1 MAERE
6 KAPEDA
12 KGRPWVKTLFSYARR
27 CKGKMIASFAVSLAS
42 VGAGFVPFYAV
53 YRLMA
58 MAMDGSLTWDRSVLW
73 LALAAVFY
81 LASKVLFGISTL
93 LSHVSAYTILETL
106 RQDFVRKLQKASL
119 GTVQAKSIGNLKNV
133 FVDRIES
140 IEPPLAHMI
149 PELGGSLVLAAGL
162 AAWLVAI
169 DWRIAL
175 ACLACVPVG
184 LAVFASSLKDFNAK
198 YAAYMAESN
207 RVNGVI
213 VEYIEGIQVVKA
225 FNQASDSYEKY
236 AGSVRAF
243 KEFTMRGS
251 ALPGSP

>member
-1 MAERE
+1 M
-6 KAPEDA
+6 
-12 KGRPWVKTLFSYARR
+12 GRVRPV
-27 CKGKMIASFAVSLAS
+27 
-42 VGAGFVPFYAV
+42 
-53 YRLMA
+53 
-58 MAMDGSLTWDRSVLW
+58 

-106 RQDFVRKLQKASL
+106 RQDFVRKLMKASL

-207 RVNGVI
+207 PRERGDRGVHRRHPGGKGLQPGKRFLREVRGIGPRVQGVHHA
-213 VEYIEGIQVVKA
+213 VV
-225 FNQASDSYEKY
+225 
-236 AGSVRAF
+236 
-243 KEFTMRGS
+243 S

>member
-58 MAMDGSLTWDRSVLW
+58 MAMDGSLTWDGSVLW

-93 LSHVSAYTILETL
+93 L
-106 RQDFVRKLQKASL
+106 
-119 GTVQAKSIGNLKNV
+119 
-133 FVDRIES
+133 
-140 IEPPLAHMI
+140 
-149 PELGGSLVLAAGL
+149 
-162 AAWLVAI
+162 
-169 DWRIAL
+169 
-175 ACLACVPVG
+175 
-184 LAVFASSLKDFNAK
+184 
-198 YAAYMAESN
+198 
-207 RVNGVI
+207 
-213 VEYIEGIQVVKA
+213 
-225 FNQASDSYEKY
+225 
-236 AGSVRAF
+236 
-243 KEFTMRGS
+243 
-251 ALPGSP
+251 